1 MVRRHV
7 PLGKLP
13 AVIVG
18 STFMSSKLATNT
30 HTSLCTLDAEALGR
44 VLKKSALSIQLDL
57 GRAPHRLPP
66 PIRIPGTRAAL
77 WLESTVLAWL
87 QANQAD
93 ALGSDRRR
101 GRPTKL
107 EQARRQ
113 AAAAARTEAQ
123 P

>member
-7 PLGKLP
+7 PLGRMP
-13 AVIVG
+13 TVIVG

-66 PIRIPGTRAAL
+66 PIRIPGTRSAL
-77 WLESTVLAWL
+77 WLESTVLEWL
-87 QANQAD
+87 QANQSQP
-93 ALGSDRRR
+93 LGAAPKR

-107 EQARRQ
+107 EQARRSAAQ
-113 AAAAARTEAQ
+113 AGAETQ
-123 P
+123 S